1 MKGKRVVGLEDIN
14 FRPYFE
20 MMRSKLCTE
29 RLASLLD
36 LADHSIET
44 VKLILNYCDN
54 KINPP
59 QSLIVDLQTTVERI
73 ELEMLSL
80 VKELSPST
88 TDVEEFKKEFTEKT
102 KKVRQG
108 LMELAK
114 RRFSW
119 DTVADILTPT
129 LALIRAFLLSVF
141 DELYR
146 KTAER
151 QEVWFVAEVMKRVGI
166 EPTFAEEE
174 LEEYKKEFEEEGS

>member
-1 MKGKRVVGLEDIN
+1 MIEKRAVGLMDIN
-14 FRPYFE
+14 YKEYFGI
-20 MMRSKLCTE
+20 MKSKLYTN
-29 RLASLLD
+29 RLVTLLE
-36 LADHSIET
+36 LADHSID
-44 VKLILNYCDN
+44 VIKLILNYCDN
-54 KINPP
+54 KMNPP

-80 VKELSPST
+80 VKELCPNES
-88 TDVEEFKKEFTEKT
+88 DIEEFKKEFTEKT

-108 LMELAK
+108 LMELTR

-151 QEVWFVAEVMKRVGI
+151 QEVWFVAEVLKRVGI

-174 LEEYKKEFEEEGS
+174 LEEYKKSFEEE

>member
-1 MKGKRVVGLEDIN
+1 MEKQVVGLEDIN
-14 FRPYFE
+14 YRPYFE
-20 MMRSKLCTE
+20 IMKSKLYTN
-29 RLASLLD
+29 RLISLLN
-36 LADHSIET
+36 LANHSIDSI
-44 VKLILNYCDN
+44 KLILNYCDN
-54 KINPP
+54 KMNPP

-80 VKELSPST
+80 VKELCPNEA
-88 TDVEEFKKEFTEKT
+88 DIEEFKKEFTEKT

-108 LMELAK
+108 LMELTR

-129 LALIRAFLLSVF
+129 LALVRAFLLSVF

-174 LEEYKKEFEEEGS
+174 LEEYRKEFEEET